1 MENRFVDKQPSLSM
15 YSPFIKYHQTLLT
28 CLNSYL
34 PATIGIRPPASGDC
48 SSITIQCVI
57 IGATNTTIESVSAWV
72 PLDNANIEPM
82 TVTMRNVSKQ
92 NILLHHIVPA

>member
-1 MENRFVDKQPSLSM
+1 METVCEWRIGFKHVHILHSKH
-15 YSPFIKYHQTLLT
+15 HQTLLT
-28 CLNSYL
+28 CLNSIL

-57 IGATNTTIESVSAWV
+57 IGATNTTIESVSARV

-92 NILLHHIVPA
+92 NILLHHIVLA

>member
-1 MENRFVDKQPSLSM
+1 MIVFQYVFSVSNIL
-15 YSPFIKYHQTLLT
+15 KYCLKLA
-28 CLNSYL
+28 CLNSIL
-34 PATIGIRPPASGDC
+34 LATIGIRPPASGDC

-57 IGATNTTIESVSAWV
+57 IGATNTTIESVSARV

-92 NILLHHIVPA
+92 NILLHHIVPT